1 MRIRFASSGREP
13 SRCIESR
20 RRGYRRATG
29 GEREREDVCVC
40 VCVCVCQQWNEDEQW
55 RTEEKK
61 LRIRRSL
68 CDERK

>member
-1 MRIRFASSGREP
+1 MNHRDASNRDGED
-13 SRCIESR
+13 
-20 RRGYRRATG
+20 TG
-29 GEREREDVCVC
+29 ERVAERERERMCVC
-40 VCVCVCQQWNEDEQW
+40 VCVCVCQQRNEDEQW